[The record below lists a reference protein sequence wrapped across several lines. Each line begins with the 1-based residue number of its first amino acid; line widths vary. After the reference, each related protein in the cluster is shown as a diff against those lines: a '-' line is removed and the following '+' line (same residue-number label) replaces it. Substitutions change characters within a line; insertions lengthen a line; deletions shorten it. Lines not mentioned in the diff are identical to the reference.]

1 MSKLRKALEGARHS
15 LVCLNGLVAHDGH
28 PEQAFTID
36 TKPDIEKID
45 AALAEDLIPSDS
57 SKFNG

>member
-45 AALAEDLIPSDS
+45 AVLSEDKDDQI
-57 SKFNG
+57 